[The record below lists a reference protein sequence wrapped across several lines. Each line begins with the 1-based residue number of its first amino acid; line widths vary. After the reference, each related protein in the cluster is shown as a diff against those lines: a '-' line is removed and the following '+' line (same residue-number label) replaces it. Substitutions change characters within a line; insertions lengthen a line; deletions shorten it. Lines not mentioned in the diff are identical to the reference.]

1 MDPTIPRIT
10 PVQPTNCGP
19 ASRYIGK
26 TNIAVPMLVELGF
39 TLQLGGS
46 NVVASARSVKER
58 KSNPQTW

>member
-1 MDPTIPRIT
+1 MYIRHSIYS
-10 PVQPTNCGP
+10 TNCGHV
-19 ASRYIGK
+19 SSKFIGK
-26 TNIAVPMLVELGF
+26 TNIAVPLLVELGF